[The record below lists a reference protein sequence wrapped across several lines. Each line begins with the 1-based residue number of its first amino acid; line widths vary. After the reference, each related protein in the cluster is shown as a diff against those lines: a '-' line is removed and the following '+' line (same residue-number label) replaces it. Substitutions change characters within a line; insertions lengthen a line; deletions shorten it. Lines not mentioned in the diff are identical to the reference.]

1 LLRKNVSE
9 LEVQLA
15 DQIKDSAS
23 KQENIDSLK
32 EKIEKMLIDHES

>member
-15 DQIKDSAS
+15 DQIKDSTS

-32 EKIEKMLIDHES
+32 EKIEKMLIDHEN